1 MIKDFKSF
9 INEAEL
15 NENPA
20 VIAAAAPVVAD
31 MAAKKLAEGKV
42 LEPGEA
48 VDLIKESAG
57 IYDADDNDDHTADG
71 YVKEIVDSL
80 TEAAPT
86 AGEAAKKTLMTSLAA
101 KSPKTASFAAQTA

>member
-20 VIAAAAPVVAD
+20 VIAAAAPVIAD
-31 MAAKKLAEGKV
+31 MASKKLAEGKV

-57 IYDADDNDDHTADG
+57 IYDADDNDDHTAEG

-80 TEAAPT
+80 TEGGSPNAGDAASD
-86 AGEAAKKTLMTSLAA
+86 ALMKSLAA
-101 KSPKTASFAAQTA
+101 KSPKTQAFAAQA